1 MKVLNLRRSI
11 TRPLGLLIPSMLIC
25 LMAISGCRTKND
37 AMPGEAV
44 LPARGVWT
52 LTPGDRLFYDIK
64 YESDSYSDLQ
74 ALYSSAV
81 GAAPSHARRVVPH
94 AYRVSVEATAVLT
107 AIQRRRESMAVGFRF
122 LNARISAESE
132 MGAMLDIDR
141 VQLELSRD
149 TFCEI
154 DEEGRIKSLLFD
166 PDTGS
171 ATASFARTLLGLMQF
186 ARPESATPEG
196 WEIDE
201 DDSSGEYRAQYDSI
215 IPETSALAEQEQ
227 SGRRVF
233 RKTKVEYFTPD
244 SDETRELQQAS
255 RTILPEGAFEV
266 TFDFARGRIEAISG
280 SEKQTILIANKVVG
294 GVQNRFQL
302 KLSNEDKVARAE
314 LASAVDDQAS
324 RSSAVQAISLS
335 AELSE
340 RAQLTAIHQAQL
352 GNDSVE
358 TIKTALDAIEHGS
371 SKSSYSEVYPK
382 VKALIFLHPEMCAQ
396 LATVLQSSDPSGPV
410 AQLIGGALAAVGN
423 AEAQDALINAMRTCR
438 DDGARIQ
445 LLIALGAVK
454 RPTRSAQ
461 DAVEELAWQSPG
473 SSVGNAAELTI
484 GSMAHNLKRIS
495 PQRATDIVE
504 RATSRLSRVSDG
516 ETQLIALLGNSGSAT
531 ALPVLAKFLDHPS
544 SDLRSRAAMAL
555 RFIDGEQAD
564 EMLARTLTNDPD
576 ESVRMQA
583 ANALEFRNITREN
596 LGPQRTALLSDASG
610 RVRIKVMN
618 NLWKSH
624 EIYPEVVALM
634 ERVAVGDPS
643 NDVRSAAGRL
653 LARR

>member
-1 MKVLNLRRSI
+1 MKVLNLCRSI

-25 LMAISGCRTKND
+25 LMAISWCRNKND
-37 AMPGEAV
+37 ATPGEAV

-74 ALYSSAV
+74 ALYSSAA
-81 GAAPSHARRVVPH
+81 GAAPSDARRAVPH

-107 AIQRRRESMAVGFRF
+107 AIQRRRESMAASFRF
-122 LNARISAESE
+122 LNARIGAESE
-132 MGAMLDIDR
+132 MGAMLDTDR

-186 ARPESATPEG
+186 ARPESAGPEH
-196 WEIDE
+196 WEIHE

-215 IPETSALAEQEQ
+215 DPETLEQEQ
-227 SGRRVF
+227 SDRRAF
-233 RKTKVEYFTPD
+233 RKTKLEYFTPD

-255 RTILPEGAFEV
+255 RTILPEGAFDV
-266 TFDFARGRIEAISG
+266 TFDFARGRIERISG
-280 SEKQTILIANKVVG
+280 SEKHTILIANKVVG

-302 KLSNEDKVARAE
+302 KLSNEDKVPRAE

-335 AELSE
+335 AEPSE

-352 GNDSVE
+352 GNDSIE

-396 LATVLQSSDPSGPV
+396 LATVLQSSDASSPV

-423 AEAQDALINAMRTCR
+423 AEAQDALINAMRTSR

-461 DAVEELAWQSPG
+461 DAVEELAGQSPG
-473 SSVGNAAELTI
+473 SSVGSAAELTI
-484 GSMAHNLKRIS
+484 GSMAHNLKQIS
-495 PQRATDIVE
+495 PQRAADIVE
-504 RATSRLSRVSDG
+504 RATSRLSRVSGG
-516 ETQLIALLGNSGSAT
+516 ETQLIALLGNSGSAA
-531 ALPVLAKFLDHPS
+531 ALPVLAEFLDHPS

-634 ERVAVGDPS
+634 ERVAVRDPS
-643 NDVRSAAGRL
+643 NDVRSAAGSL